1 MDIRTRIKK
10 MVSGEIDVDEY
21 EKEYTDKIRKE
32 AEKASTNTTK
42 NSSNSS
48 ISLSTT
54 SRNEREEQVRNQI
67 SASQAI
73 SRSKRLEN
81 RLTQEAKNLSSIYS
95 LPTAKTKANLT
106 EEDIEKYSARQ
117 GYIYGKKEGQK
128 EEEQKKEVLPTY
140 RDISSARPAE
150 LEANNIPIV
159 SNRDPR
165 LALQRKNAWEYDAED
180 YQNLAE
186 LNQVNQ
192 QKYADM
198 IDELAKTNPIQSAL
212 LNTELT
218 IAGGMAQ
225 PVIGINNAVNTLG
238 STITKGTEKLAQ
250 LTGNTELENKARE
263 LYEKRIS
270 EGQYAKSVGDFIPEG
285 NQKID
290 NKLIREIGNV
300 ANVVGSQLMSAG
312 IGSAAGVSGSSI
324 QALGAGGSSSQD
336 VLNENP
342 DNILQAVTTGVAK
355 GYISKKL
362 EDLFD
367 ANILTEGA
375 KKTSIQNKVT
385 KWISK
390 AFKSDK
396 GKEIANRITGVAGEN
411 VEEFLEDNASYIID
425 KLINNKELPDFEEYW
440 NNAYDTAKT
449 TTLSTIVMQLL
460 GFGGENFKSKE
471 SQLNSEVQ
479 FWTNET
485 QKIIDNENLALST
498 INELQN
504 DEQLS
509 RLIDNSDTVRNSE
522 IVNNIANNQE
532 TLYNNNESESGINGE
547 RQNGQR
553 TSGILGELD
562 TRLQQEEKSQQN
574 KKYSRT
580 EYEQWEQSIKPITNS
595 ELTREQQ
602 TIKQN
607 DQRGVTGLSTRYE
620 GRATNGTGYQ
630 NNNAKQNTRINLE
643 DIKSQ
648 TAQKQ
653 VTQSVT
659 NTADDSK
666 MSKQNTINQKVSE
679 YIKKNK
685 DNFSTN
691 INIDTDILN
700 TPDNLVRN
708 YASAKETVL
717 YDKARKLFKGINKKV
732 FKNNNQYIYVT
743 NADISESIHKTMTN
757 KEQKRLMKENIAV
770 FSQLDKIIE
779 SGELISSDK
788 TDNKGRKEYSDY
800 EYYVSKAN
808 IDGQPYIVEFDTRLQ
823 VGTTGKPERHFRLE
837 RIYKIDETDS
847 VSGTDNSM
855 SHFVP
860 ESVSINNSISQNS
873 SNMQVENKKTVPT
886 INDNTLETGE
896 YTKQKNEN
904 TRKRRHYDSIIKSEY
919 ASDEAK
925 AIAKELMGTDTY
937 VPESNNKQLANA
949 DEEIAIVGADNALK
963 SLLAKEIT
971 GGTLKADDI
980 AIGERLIQ
988 YYSKIGDKTN
998 LRDAIQATAMAGTIA
1013 GQTVQALS
1021 LLNHQTPEG
1030 QAIWLQRSVDKM
1042 NNDLKKA
1049 RGEKAQQFNLTSD
1062 MLDKITNS
1070 KNSEELQNNLNEVY
1084 QELGQQVSKTIM
1096 QKIDAWRYFAMLAN
1110 FRTHIRNIV
1119 GNTAMGTTQ
1128 SMKNKV
1134 AGSIE
1139 AVVQKI
1145 NPNIERTH
1153 TVALA
1158 SKDVK
1163 QFAKNDI
1170 KNVADRLGLN
1180 ENKYNPKTRLENS
1193 MRTFKNDTMEN
1204 TVGRLFDLNDKVLAA
1219 EDGWGLKAGYV
1230 KALSDYMT
1238 ANKLTPEN
1246 ITDKQLAK
1254 ARNYAVE
1261 QAKEAT
1267 FHQESNLASLLNQLS
1282 KKNKF
1287 SKFLL
1292 DSTLPFKKTPINVA
1306 KAGLEYSPVGLVK
1319 SAIYDTAQ
1327 LRKGNISVNKYIDN
1341 ISKGLT
1347 GTGIAL
1353 VGYALASCG
1362 ILKASGS
1369 DDKDKE
1375 EFDQDRGSQ
1384 TYSIKIGDATY
1395 SLDWLS
1401 PTGIPLFIGVETY
1414 EIMQASKQEKTSIS
1428 SDEDTLYNQAIESA
1442 VNILDGFTNAMNPM
1456 TEMSM
1461 LSGLTSA
1468 IKSYDGDSAKMFANF
1483 GTNAVK
1489 SYVNQFVP
1497 TLLSQIAR
1505 TTDEY
1510 ERSTTSTKTGTL
1522 PKAIDSTKNYIIS
1535 KIPGLRQT
1543 LPTKTDLWGNE
1554 VKQSD
1559 NIALRTLR
1567 NSLFPWTTKEI
1578 STTDVDNA
1586 ILKVYDSTGESS
1598 VLPDRINKNITINS
1612 QKYVMTSQEYAKY
1625 AQQYGKTSYDLLNS
1639 LTKSKQYNKMSDTQ
1653 KQKAIENVYT
1663 YAKEQIKIDYA
1674 KQNNLKYEDSTL
1686 SETVNAIKKVN
1697 GNMSN
1702 YFEYTALTQDMKKDS
1717 EKIKALS
1724 DYNFD
1729 TKTKSAIYENS
1740 IGKDDE
1746 KFQKLK
1752 NNNVTI
1758 NDYLEYRSDIINSK
1772 EKKIASG
1779 ELTEE
1784 QDLKNK
1790 DKINI
1795 LLENNYSEKVTSAI
1809 YENYILSDSDT
1820 EYPIIKETFT
1830 NDGLNIKK
1838 YLKYKTQEFTS
1849 DKKDDGTLNGK
1860 VVSGSKKNKVEKY
1873 LNSMD
1878 ITYMQR
1884 LLLYA
1889 MNGYST
1895 TSTQKSTLAN
1905 YIKNLKGITDEQRL
1919 EVFDKIGF
1927 TVYKDGTIEW

>member
-21 EKEYTDKIRKE
+21 EKEYTDKIRKKEADRISKSIKENTSNISINLPTQNISLPTASSRSNLKIPSYRQTSSNTTLSLPKARLDTSVDFNDLELITRKDLEARQE
-32 AEKASTNTTK
+32 AERINRDIERGDY
-42 NSSNSS
+42 NSS
-48 ISLSTT
+48 ISHVLNSFPEGIKSGVAGIANAGMIPLAGVLQRYSNVGQRIGILKDDNIFNKAYNSILDASDYLTDSSSYRNKVGSNISNNIVKTAGDVSLNVGQMMPAVAANLIAPGTGLVVTGLSAGG
-54 SRNEREEQVRNQI
+54 N
-67 SASQAI
+67 SAQETINNDRSNLLQAT
-73 SRSKRLEN
+73 
-81 RLTQEAKNLSSIYS
+81 LTG
-95 LPTAKTKANLT
+95 TAK
-106 EEDIEKYSARQ
+106 
-117 GYIYGKKEGQK
+117 GF
-128 EEEQKKEVLPTY
+128 V
-140 RDISSARPAE
+140 
-150 LEANNIPIV
+150 EA
-159 SNRDPR
+159 
-165 LALQRKNAWEYDAED
+165 
-180 YQNLAE
+180 
-186 LNQVNQ
+186 
-192 QKYADM
+192 
-198 IDELAKTNPIQSAL
+198 
-212 LNTELT
+212 
-218 IAGGMAQ
+218 
-225 PVIGINNAVNTLG
+225 
-238 STITKGTEKLAQ
+238 GTEKL
-250 LTGNTELENKARE
+250 TGGNI
-263 LYEKRIS
+263 IS
-270 EGQYAKSVGDFIPEG
+270 KTGSLD
-285 NQKID
+285 
-290 NKLIREIGNV
+290 
-300 ANVVGSQLMSAG
+300 NVVNKT
-312 IGSAAGVSGSSI
+312 ISSKI
-324 QALGAGGSSSQD
+324 KS
-336 VLNENP
+336 
-342 DNILQAVTTGVAK
+342 NI
-355 GYISKKL
+355 
-362 EDLFD
+362 
-367 ANILTEGA
+367 
-375 KKTSIQNKVT
+375 
-385 KWISK
+385 
-390 AFKSDK
+390 
-396 GKEIANRITGVAGEN
+396 GKEIANRGYQFVGEMAEEQISNNAGY
-411 VEEFLEDNASYIID
+411 VID
-425 KLINNKELPDFEEYW
+425 KIINNKDLPDAKQWW
-440 NNAYDTAKT
+440 NDFSETNKVTFL
-449 TTLSTIVMQLL
+449 TTLALNMVGL
-460 GFGGENFKSKE
+460 GGGSFSNNVDT
-471 SQLNSEVQ
+471 SQYTSQELQEADKW
-479 FWTNET
+479 FNEAK
-485 QKIIDNENLALST
+485 KIIEQENRT
-498 INELQN
+498 QNNNTEIIN
-504 DEQLS
+504 QLP
-509 RLIDNSDTVRNSE
+509 TVRNSE
-522 IVNNIANNQE
+522 IVNNIA
-532 TLYNNNESESGINGE
+532 
-547 RQNGQR
+547 
-553 TSGILGELD
+553 
-562 TRLQQEEKSQQN
+562 
-574 KKYSRT
+574 
-580 EYEQWEQSIKPITNS
+580 
-595 ELTREQQ
+595 
-602 TIKQN
+602 
-607 DQRGVTGLSTRYE
+607 
-620 GRATNGTGYQ
+620 
-630 NNNAKQNTRINLE
+630 KQNTRTNLE

-659 NTADDSK
+659 NTEDNSK

-685 DNFSTN
+685 DSFSTN
-691 INIDTDILN
+691 INIDTNILN

-757 KEQKRLMKENIAV
+757 KEQKGLMKENIAV

-779 SGELISSDK
+779 SGELISTDK

-855 SHFVP
+855 IHFVP

-988 YYSKIGDKTN
+988 YYSKVGDKTN

-1119 GNTAMGTTQ
+1119 GNTAMGSTQ
-1128 SMKNKV
+1128 SIKNKV

-1219 EDGWGLKAGYV
+1219 EDGWGLKAGYI

-1246 ITDKQLAK
+1246 ITDKQLSK

-1287 SKFLL
+1287 SKFVL

-1319 SAIYDTAQ
+1319 NAIYDTAQ

-1830 NDGLNIKK
+1830 DNGLNIKK